1 MRVTFV
7 DRVRYRFDNFMSR
20 GTIALVAALFAATLG
35 MILAA
40 AAILILLELWQV
52 GNTTGMG
59 LAEAVWQV
67 TMHTIDTGNVA
78 GDFGW
83 STRTV
88 GFLVTLGGIFITSAL
103 IGILA
108 TGLEGR
114 FAELRRGRSRV
125 LETGHTI
132 ILGWSPQVFTIINEL
147 ALANRNLSR
156 KSRNP
161 RADRDVPRSACIAV
175 LADRDKL
182 EMEEEI
188 HTKVPNPRV
197 RGSFAAAGIPL
208 TPTIWRLS
216 VPKQPGRS

>member
-20 GTIALVAALFAATLG
+20 GTIALVAALFAATLRH
-35 MILAA
+35 ILQ
-40 AAILILLELWQV
+40 LQRFWILLELWRV

-78 GDFGW
+78 GDFDT
-83 STRTV
+83 TRTV

-156 KSRNP
+156 KGRNT
-161 RADRDVPRSACIAV
+161 RANRDVPRSACIAV
-175 LADRDKL
+175 LADRDKI

-188 HTKVPNPRV
+188 HTKVPNTRGH
-197 RGSFAAAGIPL
+197 GSFAAAGIPS

-216 VPKQPGRS
+216 APKQPGRS

>member
-35 MILAA
+35 VILAA
-40 AAILILLELWQV
+40 AAILILLELWRV

-78 GDFGW
+78 GDSGW

-132 ILGWSPQVFTIINEL
+132 ILGWSP
-147 ALANRNLSR
+147 
-156 KSRNP
+156 
-161 RADRDVPRSACIAV
+161 RS
-175 LADRDKL
+175 LRSSMSL
-182 EMEEEI
+182 
-188 HTKVPNPRV
+188 HW
-197 RGSFAAAGIPL
+197 
-208 TPTIWRLS
+208 PTGTC
-216 VPKQPGRS
+216 PGRAGTQSQS